1 MSINKVLYGTNV
13 LVDLTTD
20 TVTSDTLLKGY
31 TAHNKS
37 GNQITGTLEQS
48 SGSSK
53 NVQFYKDIGYARYTS
68 YASTGVTVTVDKTG
82 TYNISWIGFRQNTI
96 GTSGSRLY
104 INGSSYGSANTS
116 FTNSYKQ
123 SNSLSNVELS
133 EGDVLEV
140 RARSGSTSY
149 YMFVGGLILEEV

>member
-31 TAHNKS
+31 TAHDKS

-53 NVQFYKDIGYARYTS
+53 NVQFYKGIG
-68 YASTGVTVTVDKTG
+68 
-82 TYNISWIGFRQNTI
+82 
-96 GTSGSRLY
+96 
-104 INGSSYGSANTS
+104 
-116 FTNSYKQ
+116 
-123 SNSLSNVELS
+123 
-133 EGDVLEV
+133 
-140 RARSGSTSY
+140 
-149 YMFVGGLILEEV
+149 